1 MIQLWT
7 KRFSVLCLSLLV
19 MFGSNIVLS
28 GCGEAGKNSETVEES
43 EKESEN
49 VNKADDDDDDDER
62 QKKSRSSDKDDDEE
76 KEGKDK
82 D

>member
-19 MFGSNIVLS
+19 MFGSNIVLI

-49 VNKADDDDDDDER
+49 VNKADDDDDER

-76 KEGKDK
+76 KKGKDK

>member
-19 MFGSNIVLS
+19 MFGSNIVLI

-49 VNKADDDDDDDER
+49 VNKADDDDDER